1 MGARRRR
8 ARAAPPAARARWP
21 ARPPPRTCAGGGRP
35 PGARP
40 PRSFALQ
47 AAAASCVAPSTSRRT
62 TLGVAD
68 AAASWRAPT
77 CCTLAARTAA
87 AFPTHT
93 RLSFLITTEQAASAA
108 GEEAAEPAWAWRARR
123 EMLWSGGCSLVAG
136 CSAPPSPKRAV
147 TAAATGD
154 ELATVVLPRS
164 APPSPCRWAGSAP
177 TSHARRNSATAA
189 VHLASRRHRRV
200 RVALAVLR
208 ERSFAAAAVD
218 AAGAYA
224 AARCV
229 TRRRVVGTQRA
240 MMQWRREAALARA
253 VAVVSSNADF
263 RRRRRAFLRLRSA
276 VYAAAELRFI
286 SALGAQAAA
295 QRAVR
300 GEFTRWAC
308 TAWAERR
315 LPRLQRSRWLLRH
328 TLHAWWGAAL
338 RELKRGSALIAV
350 AVGWNV
356 AAAMLRGLTRL
367 RRHRVARRARKIA
380 NAQQRIYSHAA
391 AAEAFAAFGL
401 ARRRRG
407 ARRPREARGGAAV
420 PAPVEAAE
428 SVAGGA
434 TSRASTPRSSS
445 RPSGG
450 RGPG

>member
-1 MGARRRR
+1 MQLGRGLLR
-8 ARAAPPAARARWP
+8 ATVA
-21 ARPPPRTCAGGGRP
+21 
-35 PGARP
+35 
-40 PRSFALQ
+40 Q
-47 AAAASCVAPSTSRRT
+47 AS
-62 TLGVAD
+62 
-68 AAASWRAPT
+68 
-77 CCTLAARTAA
+77 
-87 AFPTHT
+87 
-93 RLSFLITTEQAASAA
+93 
-108 GEEAAEPAWAWRARR
+108 
-123 EMLWSGGCSLVAG
+123 
-136 CSAPPSPKRAV
+136 KV
-147 TAAATGD
+147 TAAATAD
-154 ELATVVLPRS
+154 ELATVVLPRVR
-164 APPSPCRWAGSAP
+164 ATVALRRWAAQRP
-177 TSHARRNSATAA
+177 DLARARRNSATAA
-189 VHLASRRHRRV
+189 VHLASRRHRRL

-224 AARCV
+224 AARCI

-240 MMQWRREAALARA
+240 MMQWRREAAFARA
-253 VAVVSSNADF
+253 VAVVSSHTDV
-263 RRRRRAFLRLRSA
+263 RSLRRAFLRLRSA

-300 GEFTRWAC
+300 GAFTRWAC

-380 NAQQRIYSHAA
+380 NAQQRDLLAYAA

-401 ARRRRG
+401 ARRRR
-407 ARRPREARGGAAV
+407 AVLVVHATRAAV
-420 PAPVEAAE
+420 RPCLRRWKRLNRWRVASLTLARVDTSVLLTTVWRAWAWFSSPQAKYLRMLEPIAAKAPRVQPKALDGTSLYKTVELPA
-428 SVAGGA
+428 
-434 TSRASTPRSSS
+434 SS
-445 RPSGG
+445 RRAIRNYQASLRESCPPT
-450 RGPG
+450 RRALLDFTTPNTVRE